1 VIDIP
6 FTKESRLDLI
16 KLALQVTDAKS
27 YLEIGCDRNQIFS
40 QLSVEH
46 MVGVDPAKGG
56 NVRMTSD
63 DFFSQ
68 NTETFDV
75 IFIDGLHYYDQVSKD
90 LNNALGVLKP
100 GGIIILHD
108 MLPISEQ
115 EAIVPIPE
123 TKQVWLGDVWRLAF
137 DLSNRVDVNFN
148 LILIDHGCGVVTKG
162 TQTPKNVIVDT
173 LWESYQSNW
182 QKLPLMSF
190 DEFSHM
196 LPTLTRL

>member
-1 VIDIP
+1 MIEIP
-6 FTKESRLDLI
+6 FTSETRLELI
-16 KLALQVTDAKS
+16 KLAIASTNAKS

-63 DFFSQ
+63 DFFNQ

-75 IFIDGLHYYDQVSKD
+75 IFIDGLHYYEQVSKD
-90 LNNALGVLKP
+90 LNNALEVLKP

-182 QKLPLMSF
+182 QKLPLISF

-196 LPTLTRL
+196 LPALTRL

>member
-1 VIDIP
+1 MINIP
-6 FTKESRLDLI
+6 FTKETRLDLI
-16 KLALQVTDAKS
+16 KLAIKTTNAKS
-27 YLEIGCDRNQIFS
+27 YLEIGCDKNQIFS

-63 DFFSQ
+63 EFFAQ
-68 NTETFDV
+68 NNEMFDV
-75 IFIDGLHYYDQVSKD
+75 IFIDGLHYYEQVGRD
-90 LNNALGVLKP
+90 LDNALKVLTP

-115 EAIVPIPE
+115 EAVVPIPA

-137 DLSNRVDVNFN
+137 DLSKRTDVNFN
-148 LILIDHGCGVVTKG
+148 LLLIDHGCGVVTKG
-162 TQTPKNVIVDT
+162 PQTGIEIEIENS
-173 LWESYQSNW
+173 WGFYEQNW
-182 QKLPLMSF
+182 TKLPVISF
-190 DEFSHM
+190 DKFSHM